1 MPFFVV
7 QFNSGLHNLIL
18 CDMEGNNG
26 FLTAGDLAL
35 IENRRGWNNG
45 CYYGGDYG
53 HYRPRNGMAATGI
66 GLGAGLGGAALLA
79 GLVGIWAVNQ
89 ASKARAKAA
98 EQNASLLDS
107 NLNRMSNLLVA
118 EAQNRE
124 AAVREERAIRENWQN
139 YHAPSTTQY
148 VDVRTGAFAGAGSS
162 SYSLAQAEANLLTG
176 ALTGQYARC
185 PQEVTLV
192 AKQNCGC
199 PATNGCCNG

>member
-1 MPFFVV
+1 
-7 QFNSGLHNLIL
+7 
-18 CDMEGNNG
+18 MEGNNG

-66 GLGAGLGGAALLA
+66 GLGAGLGGAALIA

-98 EQNASLLDS
+98 EQQAALLDS
-107 NLNRMSNLLVA
+107 NLTRMSTLLVA
-118 EAQNRE
+118 ENQNRE
-124 AAVREERAIRENWQN
+124 AAIREERSIRENWQN
-139 YHAPSTTQY
+139 YHAPTTTQY
-148 VDVRTGAFAGAGSS
+148 VDVRSGAGSFAGAGANAWS
-162 SYSLAQAEANLLTG
+162 QAEAQILSNVLSGRT
-176 ALTGQYARC
+176 QMC

-199 PATNGCCNG
+199 PATNCGCNGGYNG

>member
-1 MPFFVV
+1 MSYFVM
-7 QFNSGLHNLIL
+7 QFNSELYNLIL
-18 CDMEGNNG
+18 CGMEGNY
-26 FLTAGDLAL
+26 LTSGDLAMW
-35 IENRRGWNNG
+35 EVRNRN
-45 CYYGGDYG
+45 YGYPCDGYG
-53 HYRPRNGMAATGI
+53 HGYGHNRNGMDATGI
-66 GLGAGLGGAALLA
+66 GLGAGLGGAALIA
-79 GLVGIWAVNQ
+79 ALVVGWGVNQ

-107 NLNRMSNLLVA
+107 NLNRMSNLLIA
-118 EAQNRE
+118 EAQGRE

-148 VDVRTGAFAGAGSS
+148 VDVRTGAFAGAGSG